1 MSNNNNGQNWQNKYG
16 NETLR
21 YQRPENAQEVAHQPR
36 HRRGDRYKQQSGDA
50 PQPQTV
56 AYVNEQ
62 HEEVYQPAP
71 AKTAWIERRTED
83 GTEMTFDA
91 PARPARER
99 TPVPPQ
105 QNPKKKLPLL
115 PIIAALLV
123 VAAAVF
129 FLAGPFSPFGKDPDP
144 VSNQPVV
151 TAEVLEFKAPSAAG
165 LTNTQ
170 MQLHLTTSPSVTG
183 VKLTDAAG
191 NDIPCTAN
199 SINADEETVRIWTLG
214 VLFSQPFEGEIF
226 AQIRENDT
234 WIATQKSVY
243 LSVSDAVPTQAPIAT
258 DVPTEI
264 PTEVPT
270 EIPTEVPTQVPTE
283 VPTEAPTQA
292 PTEVPTQVP
301 VSIVMDEATVVPTE
315 EPTPEPTEVPTQ
327 APTQAPTEVP
337 TPTPTPVPTPIPT
350 EEPSPTPVPLTAS
363 CAENTAPDK
372 LGLKETVFIGS
383 DAQDDYTREEAVIA
397 PHPDNYAYNN
407 QTGVYTFRGDNF
419 RRNAAFGTVEV
430 TEGKMD
436 VVWSYE
442 LGALRTDD
450 SGTLYGV
457 GWNNQPAI
465 VKWTKEVREMMNLTE
480 EAKATVGLRE
490 VIFSALD
497 GNVYFLNLETGEETR
512 APIKIGYPMRGS
524 VSVDSL
530 GRPMIGFGQAI
541 SKLPNKTGAIGY
553 HVYNLMDQSELMFIN
568 GRSSSEQKQYGSNG
582 AFDGCGLFVYND
594 GKTTM
599 LVSGENGLFYAV
611 DMNCEFQFPTQ
622 SNPDA
627 KANISINPETTYL
640 RHLAKNQAEGR
651 VTMESAVA
659 MYNQYV
665 FLADGY
671 GIIRCVDTNTLQ
683 SVWAVDAGDNT
694 DAAIALDDQDGTIA
708 LYTGNTAYNR
718 LGTKKDVTIRRLDA
732 MTGEEKWQ
740 YQIKCE
746 QNKSEQSGVK
756 ASPVVGQNDL
766 GGLVYFTVNMVD
778 EGGSKLLAL
787 DKESG
792 ELVWEKHMKKNSV
805 SSPVAVY
812 NEAGNGWIIQCDAE
826 GNVYLLDGLTGY
838 ENTVLNLGGK
848 IEASPAVYRNMLVI
862 GTCSKENHMMYG
874 IQIH

>member
-1 MSNNNNGQNWQNKYG
+1 MSNNQNNNWQNKYG

-21 YQRPENAQEVAHQPR
+21 YQRPENAAQPR
-36 HRRGDRYKQQSGDA
+36 HRRSDRYKQQPDTA

-62 HEEVYQPAP
+62 QDKVLQPETRQ
-71 AKTAWIERRTED
+71 TAWIERRAED
-83 GTEMTFDA
+83 GTEMDFEA
-91 PARPARER
+91 PVRPVREK

-105 QNPKKKLPLL
+105 QNSKKKLPWL
-115 PIIAALLV
+115 PI
-123 VAAAVF
+123 AAVLL
-129 FLAGPFSPFGKDPDP
+129 LAAVAIFSLIGPFSPFSKKEDP
-144 VSNQPVV
+144 VNSQPPV
-151 TAEVLEFKAPSAAG
+151 TAEVLEFKAPSSNG

-170 MQLHLTTSPSVTG
+170 LQLHLTTTPNVTG

-199 SINADEETVRIWTLG
+199 SINADEETMRIWTLG

-234 WIATQKSVY
+234 WITTQKSIP
-243 LSVSDAVPTQAPIAT
+243 LSINDAMPTQAPFVVAT
-258 DVPTEI
+258 DA

-270 EIPTEVPTQVPTE
+270 SVPTEVPTQAPTDI
-283 VPTEAPTQA
+283 PTEAPTQA
-292 PTEVPTQVP
+292 PTDVPTQVP
-301 VSIVMDEATVVPTE
+301 VSIVMEEATVVPTE
-315 EPTPEPTEVPTQ
+315 EPTPAPTEEPTQAPTEEPTEVPT
-327 APTQAPTEVP
+327 PSP
-337 TPTPTPVPTPIPT
+337 TPIPTPIPT
-350 EEPSPTPVPLTAS
+350 EAPTATPEPLTAS
-363 CAENTAPDK
+363 ALADTAPDQV
-372 LGLKETVFIGS
+372 GLKETVFIGS
-383 DAQDDYTREEAVIA
+383 DAQDDYNREEPISA
-397 PHPDNYAYNN
+397 PHPDYYAYNN

-430 TEGKMD
+430 TEGKLD
-436 VVWSYE
+436 VVWKYE
-442 LGALRTDD
+442 LGSLRTDD

-465 VKWTKEVREMMNLTE
+465 IKWTKEVREMMNLTD

-512 APIKIGYPMRGS
+512 SPIKIGYPMRGS

-530 GRPMIGFGQAI
+530 GRPMLSFGQAI

-553 HVYNLMDQSELMFIN
+553 HVYNLMDQSEMLFIN

-582 AFDGCGLFVYND
+582 AFDGCSLFIYND

-599 LVSGENGLFYAV
+599 LLSGENGLFYAV

-622 SNPDA
+622 DNPDA
-627 KANISINPETTYL
+627 KADISINPETVYL

-659 MYNQYV
+659 MYDKYV

-671 GIIRCVDTNTLQ
+671 GIIRCVDVNTLQ

-718 LGTKKDVTIRRLDA
+718 LGSKKDVTIRRLDA

-766 GGLVYFTVNMVD
+766 SGLVYFTVNMVD

-787 DKESG
+787 DKETG
-792 ELVWEKHMKKNSV
+792 ALVWEKSMKKDSV

-812 NEAGNGWIIQCDAE
+812 NEAGNGWIIQCDSE

-862 GTCSKENHMMYG
+862 GTCSKDNHMMYG